1 MNGPMNATTFLKRL
15 FSLCLLT
22 LLAFPTSALAADE
35 PPTPL
40 EAAKD
45 LNAPAYVFKLKGVV
59 DKVQLL
65 LLRRGLKEAEKLNA
79 SAFIIDM
86 DTPGGDLGVTM
97 DILEL
102 LRKTKLPTLTYV
114 NPNAGS
120 AGALIS
126 IGTKRI
132 YMRSNSVIGAAAVVT
147 SDGGDLNKTMKQ
159 KQDSFNTARMRAA
172 ATENGHNPD
181 IAEAFMV
188 TEKELKIGETVIDGN
203 ATLLSLNGGEAVRLY
218 NGKKL
223 LAEGLAENLEDVLK
237 LEHITGG
244 MNRLV
249 PTGFESTAL
258 FITQISWLLLLGGI
272 VGAYIEMKAPGFG
285 IPGIISLVCFAFFFL
300 GHYIAALS
308 GWEATAIFV
317 VGAMLVVIEIFVVP
331 GTVIAGMLG
340 ALMVFGSIVWAMVD
354 HWPSQPGTLR
364 GNDFEMPML
373 NLILALGGAVVV
385 GGILAK
391 VLPHTFIYRKMV
403 LVNEPAS
410 TVTTS
415 KPSVSA
421 GDTGVA
427 KTTLRPAGKGSF
439 GDHVVDVM
447 SDGTFIDAGANIRV
461 VNIEGMK
468 VTVESVS

>member
-1 MNGPMNATTFLKRL
+1 MNRTMNASTFLKKLLSL
-15 FSLCLLT
+15 FLAT
-22 LLAFPTSALAADE
+22 LLAFPAAALAADE
-35 PPTPL
+35 PAAPL
-40 EAAKD
+40 ESVQN
-45 LNAPAYVFKLKGVV
+45 LTAPAYVFKLKGGV
-59 DKVQLL
+59 DDVQLM
-65 LLRRGLKEAEKLNA
+65 LLRRGLKEAEKMNA

-86 DTPGGDLGVTM
+86 DTPGGDLMVTM
-97 DILEL
+97 EILEL
-102 LRKTKLPTLTYV
+102 LRKTKIPTLTYI
-114 NPNAGS
+114 NPSAGS

-132 YMRSNSVIGAAAVVT
+132 YMRSDAVIGAAAVIT
-147 SDGGDLNKTMKQ
+147 SDGADLQKTMKQ
-159 KQDSFNTARMRAA
+159 KMDSFYTAKMRAA

-188 TEKELKIGETVIDGN
+188 TEKEVKVGETIIDGN

-223 LAEGLAENLEDVLK
+223 LAEGLAEKLEDVLK
-237 LEHITGG
+237 SEHITGG

-249 PTGFESTAL
+249 PTGFETTAL
-258 FITQISWLLLLGGI
+258 LITQLSWLLLLGGI

-285 IPGIISLVCFAFFFL
+285 IPGIISLVCFALFFL

-308 GWEATAIFV
+308 GWEATAVFV
-317 VGAMLVVIEIFVVP
+317 VGAMLVVIEIFVIP
-331 GTVIAGMLG
+331 GTVISGMIG

-354 HWPSQPGTLR
+354 HWPSQPGTLA
-364 GNDFEMPML
+364 GNDFERPML
-373 NLILALGGAVVV
+373 NLIIALGGAVVV

-403 LVNEPAS
+403 LVNAPESIPE
-410 TVTTS
+410 TW
-415 KPSVSA
+415 KPSVST

-427 KTTLRPAGKGSF
+427 KTTLRPAGKASF
-439 GDHVVDVM
+439 GDHMVDVM

-461 VNIEGMK
+461 VNVEGMK
-468 VTVESVS
+468 VIVESVG

>member
-1 MNGPMNATTFLKRL
+1 MA
-15 FSLCLLT
+15 
-22 LLAFPTSALAADE
+22 LLAFPAATFAADE
-35 PPTPL
+35 PATPL
-40 EAAKD
+40 ESPKN
-45 LNAPAYVFKLKGVV
+45 LNAPAYVFRLKGGV
-59 DKVQLL
+59 DEVQLM
-65 LLRRGLKEAEKLNA
+65 LLRRGLKEAEKMNA

-102 LRKTKLPTLTYV
+102 LRKTKLPTVTYI

-126 IGTKRI
+126 IGTKKI
-132 YMRSNSVIGAAAVVT
+132 YMRGDAVIGAAAVIT
-147 SDGGDLNKTMKQ
+147 SDGADLQKTLKQ
-159 KQDSFNTARMRAA
+159 KADSFYTARMRAA

-188 TEKELKIGETVIDGN
+188 TEKELKIGDTVIDGS

-223 LAEGLAENLEDVLK
+223 LAEGLAEKLEDVLK

-249 PTGFESTAL
+249 PTGFETTAL

-308 GWEATAIFV
+308 GLEATAVFV
-317 VGAMLVVIEIFVVP
+317 IGAMLIVIEIFVIP
-331 GTVIAGMLG
+331 GTVITGMLG
-340 ALMVFGSIVWAMVD
+340 ALMVLGSIVWAMVD
-354 HWPSQPGTLR
+354 HWPSQPGTLK
-364 GNDFEMPML
+364 GNDFEGPML
-373 NLILALGGAVVV
+373 NLIIALGGAVVV
-385 GGILAK
+385 GAIIAK
-391 VLPHTFIYRKMV
+391 LLPHTFIYRRMV
-403 LVNEPAS
+403 LGNALSSVPE
-410 TVTTS
+410 TW

-421 GDTGVA
+421 GDTGIA
-427 KTTLRPAGKGSF
+427 KTTLRPAGKATF

-447 SDGTFIDAGANIRV
+447 SDGTFIDSGANIRV

-468 VTVESVS
+468 VIVESVG